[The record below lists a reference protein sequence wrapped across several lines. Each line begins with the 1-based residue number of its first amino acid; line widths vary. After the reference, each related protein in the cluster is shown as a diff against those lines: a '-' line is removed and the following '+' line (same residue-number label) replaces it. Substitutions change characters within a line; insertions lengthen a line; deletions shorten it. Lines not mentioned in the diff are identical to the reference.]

1 MATTGNKTPGTPNQI
16 PGTPRDQP
24 EPNWLSMKQVSYLI
38 TAISFIPEFFQIGY
52 YHEMFRAGK
61 YFNNNVNSP
70 LVGNGIVCLLSIFYF
85 GRSIGGMISLLYCEK
100 KRIIQIIYWLGIPLI
115 LSMVVFSFGKGIYL
129 QAFCSAASGFF
140 SSFATATCML
150 RNETDILQVEF
161 QKNKHVKNGGRVE
174 DKEKYNRTNGV
185 NEVMISLMNLACSY
199 ITVLL
204 GALLYS
210 SKSLSQVLVAW
221 TMGLLILAAFVVFF
235 LVYGFKEPQWLL
247 ITSRQDDPQ
256 KKILSE
262 RFGNA
267 GKFIEFFFDDTS
279 LMLQTLGVKLYEAIR
294 HIDYIFMLV
303 ML

>member
-1 MATTGNKTPGTPNQI
+1 
-16 PGTPRDQP
+16 
-24 EPNWLSMKQVSYLI
+24 
-38 TAISFIPEFFQIGY
+38 
-52 YHEMFRAGK
+52 
-61 YFNNNVNSP
+61 
-70 LVGNGIVCLLSIFYF
+70 
-85 GRSIGGMISLLYCEK
+85 
-100 KRIIQIIYWLGIPLI
+100 
-115 LSMVVFSFGKGIYL
+115 
-129 QAFCSAASGFF
+129 
-140 SSFATATCML
+140 
-150 RNETDILQVEF
+150 
-161 QKNKHVKNGGRVE
+161 
-174 DKEKYNRTNGV
+174 
-185 NEVMISLMNLACSY
+185 MISLMNLACSY

-204 GALLYS
+204 GALLYN

-235 LVYGFKEPQWLL
+235 LVYGFKEPQWLS

-262 RFGNA
+262 RFGNS